1 MKVKHQ
7 VIERAAFAA
16 GLQCNYLSAAV
27 AQVVEGYPLMTE
39 VSEILMPSNQPF
51 RKTCCWKTKLRTKT
65 LFSFRI

>member
-7 VIERAAFAA
+7 LIERAAFAA
-16 GLQCNYLSAAV
+16 ELQCNYLRAAV

-51 RKTCCWKTKLRTKT
+51 RKTCCWKTRSKLG
-65 LFSFRI
+65 LVF